1 MIPGRVA
8 AVLLMMIKQQAIERD
23 MTMGVLRLF
32 IVMMLGTL
40 LLTGCGSTWTAKDVG
55 RGMQLGSMG
64 GNGGWLAPVVWG
76 TGFVIEHVGEAVE
89 GKSFVSGHTT
99 PLVEPDASK
108 NVVPASRHID

>member
-1 MIPGRVA
+1 
-8 AVLLMMIKQQAIERD
+8 
-23 MTMGVLRLF
+23 MGVLRLF
-32 IVMMLGTL
+32 VVIMFGTL
-40 LLTGCGSTWTAKDVG
+40 LLTGCGSRWTAKDVG

-89 GKSFVSGHTT
+89 GKNLVSGHTT

-108 NVVPASRHID
+108 NVVPESQPVD